1 VAAGVDL
8 LAFGVL
14 QSLLSHRIRVPEDIS
29 IVGYDDI
36 PFTAQLS
43 VPLTSVARPHW
54 QMGITAA
61 ELLLAVLAG
70 EQPAGRHVL
79 LPPELIVRA
88 STAAPFDA

>member
-1 VAAGVDL
+1 
-8 LAFGVL
+8 
-14 QSLLSHRIRVPEDIS
+14 
-29 IVGYDDI
+29 
-36 PFTAQLS
+36 

-70 EQPAGRHVL
+70 EQPARRHVL